1 MKLPISLQHEP
12 LIDAVFEV
20 RMGGMPHLSDIL
32 PGYLF
37 SQLEP
42 RPTIQRLPIAD
53 VPQAIRSADPNM
65 AFAPVVRLDWR
76 EFMIS
81 FGDRNLVIGCTLPYP
96 KWPRFKEVILDIVQ
110 KASSIAPAG
119 NVERYSIKYVN
130 IIQANVL
137 SEQIR
142 KIDMSIKVGEV
153 QAISDNLSVQVQR
166 EEGDTLHILSVVT
179 GAQANL
185 QDGRVIEGTVLDIDS
200 IRSVNFPDLASFRQG
215 LESSIETLRLSNK
228 KKFFSCLT
236 SAAIEEMGPSY
247 D

>member
-1 MKLPISLQHEP
+1 MKLPISLEREP

-20 RMGGMPHLSDIL
+20 RMGGTPHLSDIL

-65 AFAPVVRLDWR
+65 AFAPVVRLDWQ

-81 FGDRNLVIGCTLPYP
+81 FGDRNLAIGCKLPYP
-96 KWPRFKEVILDIVQ
+96 KWPRFKEVILKIVEM
-110 KASSIAPAG
+110 ASLIEPFG

-130 IIQANVL
+130 IIQASVL

-153 QAISDNLSVQVQR
+153 QAKSDNLSVQVQR

-179 GAQANL
+179 GAQASL
-185 QDGRVIEGTVLDIDS
+185 QDGRVIEGIVVDIDS
-200 IRSVNFPDLASFRQG
+200 IRSVNFPNLASFRQG
-215 LESSIETLRLSNK
+215 LENAVETLRLSNK

-236 SAAIEEMGPSY
+236 PAAIADMGPSY

>member
-1 MKLPISLQHEP
+1 MKLPISLEREP

-20 RMGGMPHLSDIL
+20 RMGGTPHLSDLL

-37 SQLEP
+37 SQLDP

-81 FGDRNLVIGCTLPYP
+81 FGDRSLSIGCKLPYP
-96 KWPRFKEVILDIVQ
+96 KWPRFKQVILDIVQ
-110 KASSIAPAG
+110 KASSISPSG

-130 IIQANVL
+130 IIQARGL
-137 SEQIR
+137 AEQIG

-153 QAISDNLSVQVQR
+153 QAESDNLSVQVQR
-166 EEGDTLHILSVVT
+166 QEGDTLHILSVVT
-179 GAQANL
+179 GAQASL
-185 QDGRVIEGTVLDIDS
+185 QDGRVIEGTVVDIDS
-200 IRSVNFPDLASFRQG
+200 IRSVNFPDLASFMFELG
-215 LESSIETLRLSNK
+215 TAIETLRLSNK
-228 KKFFSCLT
+228 QKFFSCLT
-236 SAAIEEMGPSY
+236 AAAVKEMGPSY